1 MSPKLKLA
9 LLAGALGAA
18 VSSAALAQSATSVGS
33 GGASV
38 GAGGSAATGGTSGSA
53 AVGGTSATTLGTGGT
68 STSPTGTTSS
78 TIGSAG
84 SAAGGTRDMSKTKIN
99 ANNPNNLNGHSMSRA
114 QDRGTWSRSM
124 THTQVHKGEV
134 RSRTRTM
141 AHQPGGPPVKSTT
154 GINTGQ

>member
-1 MSPKLKLA
+1 MRTNFKLA
-9 LLAGALGAA
+9 LLAGALSAA
-18 VSSAALAQSATSVGS
+18 VSTAAIAQSASSVGS

-38 GAGGSAATGGTSGSA
+38 GAGGSAATGGTSGSV

-84 SAAGGTRDMSKTKIN
+84 TAAGGTRDISKTKIN
-99 ANNPNNLNGHSMSRA
+99 GNANNLHGHSMARA

-124 THTQVHKGEV
+124 TQTKVHKGDV

-154 GINTGQ
+154 GIDTGQ